1 MEITP
6 SPALLEALSILNAV
20 KSEPRP
26 TTRAEAQAPAREA
39 PPDEGT
45 APRSGARGHLGRFL
59 DISV

>member
-6 SPALLEALSILNAV
+6 SPALLEALSTLGSI

-26 TTRAEAQAPAREA
+26 TTRAEAEAPAREA
-39 PPDEGT
+39 RPAEPAAT
-45 APRSGARGHLGRFL
+45 RSGARGHLGRVV